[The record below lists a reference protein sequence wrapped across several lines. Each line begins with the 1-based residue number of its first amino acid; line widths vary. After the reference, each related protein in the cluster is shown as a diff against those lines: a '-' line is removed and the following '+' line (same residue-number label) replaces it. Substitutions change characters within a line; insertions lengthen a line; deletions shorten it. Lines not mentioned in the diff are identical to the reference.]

1 MSRLPLDRMEALA
14 WRMVMPALLWG
25 GTATASVLTLA
36 TVFRVWQWRRDRP
49 SQALADAGDGMA
61 LVGVLRASDSRWPLE
76 PQHRG
81 LGVQLGSQ
89 GGFVFCPCW
98 RAFLGDPYPQ
108 IFGGLSVGGVLAFL
122 VWRVGVATGQWMLH
136 GDVGGWRYAGFSGD
150 VHPTYLS
157 LHAVVAWL
165 GVGRRWGNA
174 QMVWPFSLLVAISLG
189 LMGSK
194 AGILAA
200 VIVVAA
206 VWLLGRK
213 GSGFDPAAPAPSVRW
228 AFLAV
233 LFVSTWAVSSARF
246 AELQTAAAA
255 VQSEA
260 APFKAAAL
268 AASRFGPPP
277 GRSCGRIRSV
287 WGLEM

>member
-1 MSRLPLDRMEALA
+1 MTLLGLWFLGAVGAMVLDGIRPKDWLGVIRAFFVLHVSYGWGYWQGIWDFLPWQIAFGGVQDVDPMSRLPLDRMEAWA

-49 SQALADAGDGMA
+49 SRVGRCRDGMA

-98 RAFLGDPYPQ
+98 RAFWAIL
-108 IFGGLSVGGVLAFL
+108 IHRFLVVCRLGVLAFL

-165 GVGRRWGNA
+165 GVGRRWG
-174 QMVWPFSLLVAISLG
+174 M
-189 LMGSK
+189 
-194 AGILAA
+194 
-200 VIVVAA
+200 
-206 VWLLGRK
+206 R
-213 GSGFDPAAPAPSVRW
+213 RW
-228 AFLAV
+228 C
-233 LFVSTWAVSSARF
+233 
-246 AELQTAAAA
+246 
-255 VQSEA
+255 
-260 APFKAAAL
+260 
-268 AASRFGPPP
+268 
-277 GRSCGRIRSV
+277 GRSPCWWPSV
-287 WGLEM
+287 WG